1 MSELKLFVNAAE
13 VAATYTLTYGGEN
26 VYTTERRGVGESITY
41 LTLLIRSLE
50 DVDLRLYDS
59 EGALLT
65 QARFEPAT
73 QQLWA
78 AEAEN

>member
-13 VAATYTLTYGGEN
+13 GAATYTLTYGGEN

-65 QARFEPAT
+65 KARFDPAT